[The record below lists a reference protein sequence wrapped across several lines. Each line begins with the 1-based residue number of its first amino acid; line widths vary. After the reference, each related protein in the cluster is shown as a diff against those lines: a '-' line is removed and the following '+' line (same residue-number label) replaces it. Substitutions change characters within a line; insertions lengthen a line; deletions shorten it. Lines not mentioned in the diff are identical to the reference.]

1 MNKAK
6 EKGNSL
12 CPTCLVGCG
21 CLRCSQSPSEHR
33 SLGFHLV
40 HLFPTN
46 DNYRRQV
53 IQLGMPLSLFLISR
67 MNRCALL
74 PQGPWRKVSVC
85 CILEKKAEWEG
96 KAPSAPVGTWVEIQL
111 VARRLIT
118 RMESKNKGAKKKHC
132 CKSSHSSATAL
143 TRSREQTLNR
153 VMLTQWHAHLQK

>member
-1 MNKAK
+1 MNKTK
-6 EKGNSL
+6 EKENSL
-12 CPTCLVGCG
+12 CPTCPAGCG

-46 DNYRRQV
+46 DNYWRQA

-74 PQGPWRKVSVC
+74 PQGPRRKASVC
-85 CILEKKAEWEG
+85 CVLEKRAEWEG
-96 KAPSAPVGTWVEIQL
+96 KAPSAPVGMWGEIQL

-118 RMESKNKGAKKKHC
+118 RTESKNKAAKKKHC
-132 CKSSHSSATAL
+132 CKPSHSSATVLA
-143 TRSREQTLNR
+143 RSREQTLNR
-153 VMLTQWHAHLQK
+153 VPLTQRHAHLQK